1 MQVFYI
7 MKKNNFL
14 NKAVIAAGGLI
25 PLTFVP
31 YAARAQI
38 TIVATATVEL
48 NFGTIAASTAGGGD
62 VTINTAGGRS
72 SSGSVTLVNGAGLE
86 SAGVLSISGST
97 GINITLSMTST
108 FFNVTNGG
116 GDTMRV
122 DDFNLVTNAG
132 GPIEVVTLPVSPTTF
147 PLGGTL
153 NIATNQAAGTYLG
166 TFNVSAI
173 YQ

>member
-1 MQVFYI
+1 M

-14 NKAVIAAGGLI
+14 NKAVIAAGSLI
-25 PLTFVP
+25 PLTLSPHV
-31 YAARAQI
+31 ARAQI
-38 TIVATATVEL
+38 TIVATATIEL
-48 NFGTIAASTAGGGD
+48 NFGTIAASTAGGGT
-62 VTINTAGGRS
+62 VTIDTAGGRGS
-72 SSGSVTLVNGAGLE
+72 TGSVTLVNGAGLQ
-86 SAGVLSISGST
+86 SAGVLSVSGST
-97 GINITLSMTST
+97 GVNITLSMTST
-108 FFNVTNGG
+108 FFDVTNGV

-122 DDFNLVTNAG
+122 DDFNLVTNGG
-132 GPIEVVTLPVSPTTF
+132 GPIEVVTLPVSPSTF